1 MASPRAVGSSLGG
14 AISNPHILSAAQTG
28 PHGSKTPGPAQR
40 VSLTETVV
48 PTSFDGRPLS
58 EEGSNSAEQPEN
70 TSNFIVAV
78 TDPLNA
84 SSSRAA
90 GDSESGIR
98 SGPVTLV
105 VVGGG
110 AAGVFGA
117 IRAKEMCPDLDVV
130 VLEKSAPLSKVRISG
145 GGRCNVTTGLHVEP
159 GVRHLSQSDY
169 PRFLLVLKVKFFKE
183 IVSLL

>member
-1 MASPRAVGSSLGG
+1 VASPRAAGSSLGG
-14 AISNPHILSAAQTG
+14 AISGPHISSAGQTG
-28 PHGSKTPGPAQR
+28 AHVSKMLSPAQR
-40 VSLTETVV
+40 VSLKETVV
-48 PTSFDGRPLS
+48 PTSFNGRPLS
-58 EEGSNSAEQPEN
+58 EERSKSAEHPQN
-70 TSNFIVAV
+70 TSNFIAAV
-78 TDPLNA
+78 TDPLKA
-84 SSSRAA
+84 PSSRARHQA
-90 GDSESGIR
+90 SDSGNGIR

-159 GVRHLSQSDY
+159 GVRRL
-169 PRFLLVLKVKFFKE
+169 FLYHPYSGLFGT
-183 IVSLL
+183 